1 MQLEFN
7 LKNAYGT
14 FRYYPINARAKLV
27 ADLLNKKT
35 LSEDELN
42 KLKAIG
48 FELILTQHGIPGK
61 NPE

>member
-14 FRYYPINARAKLV
+14 FRYYPKNFRALLV
-27 ADLLNKKT
+27 ADLLGKKT

-48 FELILTQHGIPGK
+48 FELILTK
-61 NPE
+61 NS